1 VFDTSSPEAEISTSS
16 SASTMTLRH
25 GILDMTRRD
34 EADGRSMTDSNYS
47 GYSPHRNL
55 KLSTAMPMH
64 QQQQLQHSSGGGRL
78 AADSSSSAINK
89 ENKSHT
95 IHAVA
100 IIESSCDA
108 RANDVA

>member
-1 VFDTSSPEAEISTSS
+1 
-16 SASTMTLRH
+16 MTLRH

-55 KLSTAMPMH
+55 KLSTANMPH
-64 QQQQLQHSSGGGRL
+64 QQHSSVGR
-78 AADSSSSAINK
+78 ATDSSGINK
-89 ENKSHT
+89 DNKSNT

-100 IIESSCDA
+100 IIESDA